1 METVTVYSDTLNN
14 DHLGEAKGDWPSPS
28 LIHTNGC
35 ADMFIYTMM
44 TFSVKAIKGEKS
56 MKLINLMM
64 NTTEMSVTN

>member
-44 TFSVKAIKGEKS
+44 TFSVKAI
-56 MKLINLMM
+56 NLKPHNDLKQM
-64 NTTEMSVTN
+64 VL